1 MQNMT
6 LEQTKEKCETVAAIL
21 KTLANPQRL
30 MILCNLVEGEK
41 SVGELQKIC
50 GISQSVISQHL
61 ARMRLQGFLASKKE
75 QNFVFYR
82 ICDERILKVMENLYD
97 IFCSEE

>member
-1 MQNMT
+1 MQNTT

-30 MILCNLVEGEK
+30 MILYNLVEGEK

-82 ICDERILKVMENLYD
+82 ICDERILKVMENLYN